1 MHKLNRMELEI
12 FSTALVVI
20 SLILGSLAAP
30 GEAGAV
36 SPKPAAGVQQKES
49 DATNQGMAGKWL
61 GVLDVGGTK
70 LRLVLKIG
78 AGEDNSL
85 RASLDSLDQGAMD
98 LKVDSI
104 VRTGSSIRAELN
116 DLGAVYE
123 GQVNSERTEIL
134 GEWKQGP
141 SALPLTF
148 RRITEVPALL
158 RPQEPQKPYPY
169 TEEEVVYENKQDKV
183 KLAGTLTIP
192 RGAGPH
198 PAVVLVTGSGPEDRN
213 ETVAGHKPF
222 LILADYLTRRG
233 IAVLRADDRGV
244 GGSSP
249 GSAADTSENYAGDAL
264 SGIQFLKTRKE
275 INARQIGL
283 IGHSE
288 GGMIVALAAVRSTD
302 VAYLVMLAG
311 PGVPGDQLLYE
322 QARLILKASGADDE
336 LVGYNR
342 SLQQLMIKI
351 LREERTDASAE
362 RRLRTE
368 LPKAIAGVPEE
379 KRKALGITE
388 ASMEGQ
394 FNMMMSP
401 WFRYF
406 LAYDP
411 RPILKRVRCPVLAI
425 GGERD
430 LQVPARQNL
439 PAIGEALKAGGN
451 KDYTTMELPGLN
463 HLLQTSRTGS
473 PAEYT
478 QIEETI
484 SPKALEVIG
493 DWIIKHTT
501 PRPAAAATN
510 SKQ

>member
-1 MHKLNRMELEI
+1 MELEI

-183 KLAGTLTIP
+183 KL
-192 RGAGPH
+192 
-198 PAVVLVTGSGPEDRN
+198 
-213 ETVAGHKPF
+213 GHKPF